1 MVNGVV
7 SGVSFIFNSVL
18 HHNVTTGIISIY
30 KAFIAPLKR
39 NIRHLP
45 FKSACYAGVCEWIT
59 PSVL

>member
-7 SGVSFIFNSVL
+7 SGVSFVFNSVL

-39 NIRHLP
+39 NIRGICRSNPL
-45 FKSACYAGVCEWIT
+45 ATQVCV
-59 PSVL
+59 SG